1 MLFLVDRAI
10 ECRSEQSLKSPQAE
24 FVLSAARGADLIT
37 DGRSQFAFVG
47 RSNVG
52 KSSLLNRL
60 LRRRSLART
69 SSSPGKTRTVNYFLI
84 DETFYFV
91 DLPGYGYAK
100 AGKGERRA
108 WAELM
113 DEYFSSTRP
122 RPQLFQLV
130 DSKVGATP
138 LDTEAIEYFRS
149 RGDFPVVVATKI
161 DRVPRSRRTKMLEQ
175 IREALSLPDLTQV
188 TAFSARTGEGVK
200 ELWRE
205 IHGQLRVA
213 AERAN

>member
-1 MLFLVDRAI
+1 VNRT
-10 ECRSEQSLKSPQAE
+10 ERCRSEQSVKIPQAK
-24 FVLSAARGADLIT
+24 FVLSAVRAADLVA
-37 DGRSQFAFVG
+37 DGRPQFAFVG

-69 SSSPGKTRTVNYFLI
+69 SSSPGKTRAVNYYLV
-84 DETFYFV
+84 DETFYLV

-113 DEYFSSTRP
+113 DKYFGSTHP
-122 RPQLFQLV
+122 KPQLFQLV
-130 DSKVGATP
+130 DSKVGATV
-138 LDTEAIEYFRS
+138 LDMEAVEYFRG
-149 RGDFPVVVATKI
+149 RGDSPIVVATKI
-161 DRVPRSRRTKMLEQ
+161 DRVPRSRRTKMIEQ
-175 IREALSLPDLTQV
+175 IREALSLPDITQV
-188 TAFSARTGEGVK
+188 TPFSARTGEGVK

-213 AERAN
+213 AELAN